1 MTGVDLVDERYRL
14 LELVGSGGMSRV
26 WRAHDELLQRTV
38 AVKEITVPA
47 GTIREARAAARLD
60 HPGVVKV
67 FDVIQRGEQ
76 SWIVM
81 EFIDGRSLQQAAPL
95 PIREVARI
103 GLQVLAAL
111 RAAHGAGVLHRDV
124 KPDNV
129 LLADDGRVVLGDFG
143 LATIGREGGP
153 DPRLGSPNFIAP
165 ERLSNQEV
173 GVPADLWS
181 FGATLYAAVE
191 GRTPFARGDTEAQLW
206 AVLSAP
212 PHPPRLAGELSGLLL
227 ELLDKDPGR
236 RPPAVEVERRLRA
249 VVSNGSF
256 QGRAPVVAPQLV
268 ARQRR
273 PHLSLIITGVLLALA
288 IGGAA
293 AASRGFDDARPA
305 VPESS
310 PAAARLSAVPMPS
323 PPGLCGPDPEKVTA
337 ATARIPAGLPDGW
350 IWSRDPAG
358 FALALPAGW
367 TRVAAG
373 NNVCFTDPAGRR
385 AFTVNVAA
393 VVTREPL
400 AYWQSR
406 EKAEARALPG
416 YTRISMGV
424 LLLKRGGADW
434 EYTWRPDS
442 DTVRHERRVLV
453 AVTGDR
459 SYLLRWTVTDEDWA
473 TSVRLQRRLVDLFS
487 SSS

>member
-1 MTGVDLVDERYRL
+1 MTGVDMVDERYRL
-14 LELVGSGGMSRV
+14 LELIGSGGMSRV

-103 GLQVLAAL
+103 GLQVMAAL
-111 RAAHGAGVLHRDV
+111 RAAHSAGVLHRDV

-165 ERLSNQEV
+165 ERLSDQEV

-236 RPPAVEVERRLRA
+236 RPAAVEVEQRLRA
-249 VVSNGSF
+249 VVSSGSYR
-256 QGRAPVVAPQLV
+256 GRAQVSAPSV
-268 ARQRR
+268 EIPQRR
-273 PHLSLIITGVLLALA
+273 RPRLSMIITGVLLALA

-293 AASRGFDDARPA
+293 AASAVNRADPPA
-305 VPESS
+305 TVGDS
-310 PAAARLSAVPMPS
+310 PPATRLSAVPMPS

-350 IWSRDPAG
+350 IWFRDPAG

-373 NNVCFTDPAGRR
+373 NNVCFTDPEGRR

-406 EKAEARALPG
+406 EKAEALPG

-453 AVTGDR
+453 AVTGDT
-459 SYLLRWTVTDEDWA
+459 SYLLRWTVTDKDWP

-487 SSS
+487 SSF